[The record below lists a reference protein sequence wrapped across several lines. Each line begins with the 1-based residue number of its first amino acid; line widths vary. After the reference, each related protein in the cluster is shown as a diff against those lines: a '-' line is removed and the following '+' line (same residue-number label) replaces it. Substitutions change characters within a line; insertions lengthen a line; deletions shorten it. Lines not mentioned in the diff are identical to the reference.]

1 VEAVLASAEDPERS
15 VQLWTEYGS
24 LYPDLGSGQN
34 NAALVLWQDLNRC
47 PEAIPLFDQALN
59 SRDPKRFV
67 AGHYKGYCQLWGRDA
82 PAAEEAFKAGI
93 GFNPRPVTFGLS
105 DVYSFQERFAE
116 AEAAQQIDGSSVG
129 AVYAFETR
137 TRSIT
142 SLAYQG
148 RLTEA
153 RAVAQALINSA
164 TVPGLAGTVSRAQ
177 IYNAALALIEQQPI
191 ALESG
196 AASMIAHLGPDES
209 PHYPVTLRLAVYAL
223 SPTVVHSH
231 KICS

>member
-15 VQLWTEYGS
+15 VQLWTEYAS

-67 AGHYKGYCQLWGRDA
+67 AGHYKGYCQLWGGDA